1 MTYDAALA
9 FIHGTYKF
17 GSKLGLDNIK
27 LLMSRLGDPQKKLKF
42 VHIAGT
48 NGKGSTSAFTHS
60 VLVEAGYRVGLYTSP
75 FIETF
80 NERMR
85 VNHTLISELALAKHT
100 EKVKEQIDLMVAE
113 GFNHPTE
120 FEVVTAIA
128 MLYFLDEACDVVVLE
143 VGLGGRLDATN
154 VIDTPLVS
162 VITPLALD
170 HTEYLGDTIE
180 QIAYE
185 KSGIIKQNGV
195 TVTYPQITSALTVI
209 SEKCQ
214 SESNELIITD
224 LNQMAITKSTFGT
237 LEMTYKNQPYSLS
250 LFAPYQAQN
259 AAMAIEIIEVLKRKY
274 QFSVSDIQLSEG
286 LKKAKWIGRLEI
298 ISREPFVIIDGAHNL
313 HGILGLVESL
323 KMLKGDL
330 DVIGIVGI
338 LKDKDILG
346 MLNEITPYLKG
357 VITTKPDN
365 PRALAESALSD
376 DFKAHGT
383 PVLYED
389 MSISAC
395 VEWVLEH
402 AKPNTLYLGFG
413 SLYMIGEI
421 RAKFHN

>member
-1 MTYDAALA
+1 MTYEAALA
-9 FIHGTYKF
+9 FIHDTYKF

-85 VNHTLISELALAKHT
+85 VNHTLISESALAKHT
-100 EKVKEQIDLMVAE
+100 EKVKEQIDEMVKE
-113 GFNHPTE
+113 GYNHPTE

-170 HTEYLGDTIE
+170 HIEYLGDTIE
-180 QIAYE
+180 LIAYE
-185 KSGIIKQNGV
+185 KSGIIKSNGT
-195 TVTYPQITSALTVI
+195 TVSYPQMESALSVI

-214 SESNELIITD
+214 NENNDLVITD
-224 LNQMAITKSTFGT
+224 LNQLAITKSTFGA
-237 LEMTYKNQPYSLS
+237 LEMTYKGQPYSLS

-259 AAMAIEIIEVLKRKY
+259 AAMAIEIIDVLKRKY
-274 QFSVSDIQLSEG
+274 GFSISEVQLSEG
-286 LKKAKWIGRLEI
+286 LRKAKWIGRLEI
-298 ISREPFVIIDGAHNL
+298 ISSDPFVIIDGAHNL

-330 DVIGIVGI
+330 DVVGIVGI
-338 LKDKDILG
+338 LKDKDVLG
-346 MLNEITPYLKG
+346 MLDEITPYLKG
-357 VITTKPDN
+357 VVTTKPDN
-365 PRALAESALSD
+365 PRALNESALSD
-376 DFKAHGT
+376 AFREHGT
-383 PVLYED
+383 PVLYENE
-389 MSISAC
+389 SIKAC
-395 VEWVLEH
+395 VDWVLEH

-421 RAKFHN
+421 RSKFHH